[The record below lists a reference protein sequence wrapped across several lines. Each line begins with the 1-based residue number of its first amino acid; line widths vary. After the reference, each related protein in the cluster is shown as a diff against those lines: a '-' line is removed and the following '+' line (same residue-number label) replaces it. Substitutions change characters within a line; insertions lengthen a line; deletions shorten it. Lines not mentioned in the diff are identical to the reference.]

1 MNMRRPRKP
10 DVKIGDIIEIT
21 STNFKSF
28 FLGRLNTERVIGLV
42 TKIDQGYETSYFTEW
57 IYYVALIDGE
67 IFSLYENEFVVIS
80 R

>member
-1 MNMRRPRKP
+1 VSMRRPRSP

-42 TKIDQGYETSYFTEW
+42 TRIDQGYETSHWTEW

>member
-1 MNMRRPRKP
+1 MSTRRPSPP
-10 DVKIGDIIEIT
+10 DIEVGDIIEVT

-28 FLGRLNTERVIGLV
+28 FLGRHQTERVIGLV
-42 TKIDQGYETSYFTEW
+42 TRIDQGYETSYWSEW
-57 IYYVALIDGE
+57 IFYVALIDGE